1 LAINSPETI
10 RRILD
15 ECRTIAVVGLSSD
28 PSRASNS
35 VSGYMRRQGYRVIPV
50 NPNETSVFGEKSYPD
65 LSAVPEKIDLVDVFR
80 RADEAGKAVDE
91 AIAVGAKAVWLQ
103 EGVIDSAA
111 AQRAED
117 AGLMVVMDRCWL
129 KGALG
134 DALHAISCAAGY
146 NLRWLL
152 RAIARLDIGPAFLC
166 LLRMVLSAASA
177 LTALPEPRRPAWA
190 IE

>member
-1 LAINSPETI
+1 MAINSPETI

-65 LSAVPEKIDLVDVFR
+65 LFAVPEKIDLVDVFR
-80 RADEAGKAVDE
+80 RSDEAGKAVDE
-91 AIAVGAKAVWLQ
+91 AIAVGAKAVWMQ

-111 AQRAED
+111 AQRAVD
-117 AGLMVVMDRCWL
+117 AGLMVVMDRCLL
-129 KGALG
+129 KE
-134 DALHAISCAAGY
+134 HI
-146 NLRWLL
+146 
-152 RAIARLDIGPAFLC
+152 RAH
-166 LLRMVLSAASA
+166 
-177 LTALPEPRRPAWA
+177 W
-190 IE
+190 

>member
-1 LAINSPETI
+1 MAINSPDTI

-50 NPNETSVFGEKSYPD
+50 NPNETSVFGERAYPD
-65 LSAVPEKIDLVDVFR
+65 LAAVPEKIDLVDVFR

-103 EGVIDSAA
+103 EGVIDDAA
-111 AQRAED
+111 AQRAVD

-129 KGALG
+129 KE
-134 DALHAISCAAGY
+134 HI
-146 NLRWLL
+146 
-152 RAIARLDIGPAFLC
+152 RAQH
-166 LLRMVLSAASA
+166 
-177 LTALPEPRRPAWA
+177 
-190 IE
+190 

>member
-1 LAINSPETI
+1 MAINSPETI

-50 NPNETSVFGEKSYPD
+50 NPNETSVFGEKAYPD
-65 LSAVPEKIDLVDVFR
+65 LSAVEEQIDLVDVFR

-129 KGALG
+129 KE
-134 DALHAISCAAGY
+134 HI
-146 NLRWLL
+146 
-152 RAIARLDIGPAFLC
+152 RAHR
-166 LLRMVLSAASA
+166 
-177 LTALPEPRRPAWA
+177 
-190 IE
+190 